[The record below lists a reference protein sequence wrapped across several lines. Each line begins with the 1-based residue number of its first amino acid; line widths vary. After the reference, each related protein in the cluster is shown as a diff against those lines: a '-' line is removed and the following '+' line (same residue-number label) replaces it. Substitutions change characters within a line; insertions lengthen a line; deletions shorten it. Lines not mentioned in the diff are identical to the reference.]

1 MNNEDKKRIEQF
13 QNYSY
18 MLAAKDPTKEAIWR
32 NLTLQAMRDS
42 GEYSFLNATCTDPHI
57 TQHKQERDT
66 ARERVFKIELE
77 TLWPVLNTPPDQFE
91 EMKIEFDRLIRN
103 AAEVWIRARRNWEPV
118 EASEEV
124 IWSPTSDWDHTHIEY
139 IDHETERDRNGVSIA
154 VDGRSNASPTI
165 DSMCHANPETIL
177 TIDGGENLCAMR
189 LCLFPK
195 ILRVSHGSPRV
206 LYEGIAL
213 FEGGALYSQ
222 GEEEVAEERLREIEQ
237 QKLRRKRHF
246 GYSQTRRNSINNSTS
261 SHKGIQSQH
270 EQIPDSSR
278 GQMDLMQELSSSL
291 TSESTSTTA
300 SGEDRLVVSH
310 EDDNIQGLEKE
321 IEVTIVD
328 TVEGSSDGVEN
339 KSD

>member
-18 MLAAKDPTKEAIWR
+18 MLATKDPMKEAIWR

-42 GEYSFLNATCTDPHI
+42 GEYSFLKATRTDPDM
-57 TQHKQERDT
+57 TLHKQERDT

-77 TLWPVLNTPPDQFE
+77 TLWPVLNTPLDQIE
-91 EMKIEFDRLIRN
+91 EMKIDFDRLIRN

-139 IDHETERDRNGVSIA
+139 IDHETECDGNGVQIA
-154 VDGRSNASPTI
+154 VDDPSNANPTI
-165 DSMCHANPETIL
+165 DNMFHANPEMISTS
-177 TIDGGENLCAMR
+177 DGGDNLCAMR

-195 ILRVSHGSPRV
+195 ILRVSRGSPRV
-206 LYEGIAL
+206 LYEGIGL

-222 GEEEVAEERLREIEQ
+222 GEEEVAEEKLREIEQ

-246 GYSQTRRNSINNSTS
+246 GYSQTRRNSINNSVS
-261 SHKGIQSQH
+261 PHKAIQSQH
-270 EQIPDSSR
+270 EQMPDITHV
-278 GQMDLMQELSSSL
+278 QMDLMQDLSPCPS
-291 TSESTSTTA
+291 SESSITTA
-300 SGEDRLVVSH
+300 SGEGRVICH
-310 EDDNIQGLEKE
+310 EDDSTQGLDKT
-321 IEVTIVD
+321 IEVTILD
-328 TVEGSSDGVEN
+328 AVEGSSGGVEN